1 MGILFLQPM
10 TVRFQNGRNFEN
22 EQKEME
28 VGIQD
33 KVLLEFGDR
42 YGETPNG
49 RLFIHVPDAS
59 EIRKDLKE
67 VGFLIRDVLRS
78 RVSEESQLV
87 KDFSMNVDFG

>member
-1 MGILFLQPM
+1 MNKKKW
-10 TVRFQNGRNFEN
+10 R
-22 EQKEME
+22 

-33 KVLLEFGDR
+33 KALLEFGDR

-67 VGFLIRDVLRS
+67 VGFLIQRDVLRS

-87 KDFSMNVDFG
+87 KDFSDECRFWIARKPLTER